1 LALFSAIKNGLS
13 GMESGIGAVV
23 AEKRVERAAA
33 LPRYGGHSARPMY
46 GGR

>member
-1 LALFSAIKNGLS
+1 MFSAIKNGLS
-13 GMESGIGAVV
+13 GMEAGAGARM

-33 LPRYGGHSARPMY
+33 LPRYSGHAQRPMY